1 MKKNLCLLL
10 VCLLSALAP
19 LQAQDMQ
26 QAQKLIDQAQKC
38 LYNTPKQASYYA
50 AQASA
55 LFPED
60 EPSEVRAQAMFLYC
74 QAEQL
79 LGNFDLSIKNLYDT
93 QKYITPQTS
102 NKVPNYT
109 PSWDVSTANWETTT
123 KP

>member
-10 VCLLSALAP
+10 VCLLSAAAP

-26 QAQKLIDQAQKC
+26 QAQKLIDQAQKY
-38 LYNTPKQASYYA
+38 LYNNPKQASYYA

-55 LFPED
+55 
-60 EPSEVRAQAMFLYC
+60 SQAMILYC

-93 QKYITPQTS
+93 QKYIHPT
-102 NKVPNYT
+102 NKKQMAQLCSLMGRVY
-109 PSWDVSTANWETTT
+109 SKLGDICRLLDVL
-123 KP
+123 KRKLL

>member
-1 MKKNLCLLL
+1 
-10 VCLLSALAP
+10 
-19 LQAQDMQ
+19 MQ

-79 LGNFDLSIKNLYDT
+79 LGNFDWVSRIYMILRNTSP
-93 QKYITPQTS
+93 PQTS

>member
-10 VCLLSALAP
+10 VCLLSAAAP

-26 QAQKLIDQAQKC
+26 QAQKLIDQAQKY
-38 LYNTPKQASYYA
+38 LYNNPKQASYYA

-60 EPSEVRAQAMFLYC
+60 EPSEVRAQAMILYC

-79 LGNFDLSIKNLYDT
+79 LGC
-93 QKYITPQTS
+93 
-102 NKVPNYT
+102 VC
-109 PSWDVSTANWETTT
+109 STGWLACMSTC
-123 KP
+123 